1 MCLALAVG
9 ACALAAGLGGRDFAG
24 ASAMQEALERLRAGQ
39 PAQAEQLAVALAQSQ
54 SADASR
60 AWIVAAAARQQLH
73 QYDSAQ
79 EAYKNFLAS
88 CNSGNL
94 REYAVRQIECC
105 RQAAAKP
112 TALTP
117 PSLKLDQARRA
128 ELAKVEQEVRTESSD
143 HFVVRSHNAALS
155 KLLVAE
161 AETAL
166 TRICKLILAGQD
178 YPNTVEIYVWTDH
191 QDYALHAQDAPDWS
205 GGSYSFATKDGLIG
219 RRIDLM
225 QLDDRGRFNVVML
238 DRVLPHEMSHLVTR
252 EYFGDAPCPLFLNEG
267 MAMLSESVVDNGR
280 VLLAGAALAGDN
292 KIPLEDLF
300 LQTRQDIRD
309 VNVFYAE
316 SYSLAG
322 YLHSRLTPA
331 QFKAMLESIKSG
343 CTMDDALHRVL
354 VMPQDNSLL
363 VALSLAWQKD
373 AIEQSQYLRALAGD
387 APLIH
392 R

>member
-1 MCLALAVG
+1 MCLALAAG
-9 ACALAAGLGGRDFAG
+9 ACALAASLGGRDFAG
-24 ASAMQEALERLRAGQ
+24 ASAMQDALERLRAGK
-39 PAQAEQLAVALAQSQ
+39 PAQAEQLAVALAQGQ
-54 SADASR
+54 SPDASR
-60 AWIVAAAARQQLH
+60 AWIVAAAARRQLH

-79 EAYKNFLAS
+79 EAYKNFLAG

-105 RQAAAKP
+105 RQAALKP
-112 TALTP
+112 APLTP

-143 HFVVRSHNAALS
+143 HFVVRSHNATLS

-191 QDYALHAQDAPDWS
+191 QDYAAHAQDAPDWS

-225 QLDDRGRFNVVML
+225 QLDDRGRFNTVML

-267 MAMLSESVVDNGR
+267 MAMLNESVVDNGR

-300 LQTRQDIRD
+300 LQTRQDIQD

-322 YLHSRLTPA
+322 YLHSHLTAA

-354 VMPQDNSLL
+354 AMPQDNSLL

-387 APLIH
+387 AQLI
-392 R
+392 RR

>member
-1 MCLALAVG
+1 MCLALAVA
-9 ACALAAGLGGRDFAG
+9 ACALAATLGGRDFSSN
-24 ASAMQEALERLRAGQ
+24 SAMQDALERLRAGQ
-39 PAQAEQLAVALAQSQ
+39 PAQAEQAAVALAQAQ
-54 SADASR
+54 SPEASR
-60 AWIVAAAARQQLH
+60 AWLVAAAARQQLH

-79 EAYKNFLAS
+79 EAYKNFLAT

-94 REYAVRQIECC
+94 REYAVRQIESC
-105 RQAAAKP
+105 RQAALKTP
-112 TALTP
+112 ALTP
-117 PSLKLDQARRA
+117 PSQKLDQAHRA

-143 HFVVRSHNAALS
+143 HFVVRSHNAKLS
-155 KLLVAE
+155 KLIVTEAE
-161 AETAL
+161 AAL
-166 TRICKLILAGQD
+166 ARICKLILGGQD
-178 YPNTVEIYVWTDH
+178 YPNTVEIYIWTDH
-191 QDYALHAQDAPDWS
+191 EDYASHAQDAPEWS

-225 QLDDRGRFNVVML
+225 QLDDRGRFNVLIL

-267 MAMLSESVVDNGR
+267 MAMLSESVVDNSR
-280 VLLAGAALAGDN
+280 LLLAGAALAGEK

-300 LQTRQDIRD
+300 LQTRQDLQD

-322 YLHSRLTPA
+322 YLHSHLNPA
-331 QFKAMLESIKSG
+331 QFKALLEAVKNG

-354 VMPQDNSLL
+354 YMPQDNSLL
-363 VALSLAWQKD
+363 VGLSLAWQKD
-373 AIEQSQYLRALAGD
+373 SIEQAQYLRALAGD
-387 APLIH
+387 AQLIQ